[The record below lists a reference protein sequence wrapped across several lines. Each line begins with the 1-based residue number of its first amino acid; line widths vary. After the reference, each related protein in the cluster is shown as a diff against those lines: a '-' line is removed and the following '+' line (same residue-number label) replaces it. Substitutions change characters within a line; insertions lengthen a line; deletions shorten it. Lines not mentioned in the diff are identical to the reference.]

1 MILNNSTY
9 IIIVIIVP
17 LILYFIYDYY
27 GPSKVYLRQDIVFGM
42 SCTRAKHLIVQ
53 EYDNNGNLWATRGMI
68 IYKLINGDNKFVRVA
83 QVPTGLS
90 VLWLYNFTI
99 VRKLSL
105 RPECMEIVIDKTENI
120 CAFSAGSLWYRLN
133 DSQKFRKSMK
143 LSHYG
148 HGIGRGMLS
157 NGIFGVNNITFFGE
171 YFDNSEK
178 TNVRIYK
185 SLNKGKTWEVAY
197 EFAAGQTRHIHA
209 LMSDPYSGRVWVCTG
224 DKDNESMIGW
234 SDNYFQIV
242 NLVVQG
248 NQVGRSV
255 VLVFTEHAVYWGT
268 DTGIA
273 NLAGI
278 YRWDKKSNELLK
290 LTKLNASMFY
300 GTRLAK
306 GTIVMSSEVEGS
318 RLEIDEKTRL
328 FIINDT
334 EKISTLVC
342 GTWNIKKKGYRFSPA
357 RLRFQRNQGSNS
369 LAITCLNQKEIS
381 NGDLIIISED
391 VLTSSLNE

>member
-1 MILNNSTY
+1 M
-9 IIIVIIVP
+9 P
-17 LILYFIYDYY
+17 
-27 GPSKVYLRQDIVFGM
+27 
-42 SCTRAKHLIVQ
+42 CTRANDLIVQ
-53 EYDNNGNLWATRGMI
+53 EYDNNGNLWATRGML
-68 IYKLINGDNKFVRVA
+68 IYRLRNKDNKFVRVA

-120 CAFSAGSLWYRLN
+120 CAFSAGYMWYR
-133 DSQKFRKSMK
+133 STGTQKFLKSMK
-143 LSHYG
+143 LAH
-148 HGIGRGMLS
+148 HGPGVGRGMLS
-157 NGIFGVNNITFFGE
+157 NGILGVNNILFFGE

-185 SLNKGKTWEVAY
+185 SLNNGRIWEVAY
-197 EFAAGQTRHIHA
+197 EFATGQTRHIHA

-234 SDNYFQIV
+234 SDNNYQIIYP
-242 NLVVQG
+242 VVQG

-268 DTGIA
+268 DTGIS

-278 YRWDKKSNELLK
+278 YRWDKESKELLK
-290 LTKLNASMFY
+290 LQKINGSMFF

-306 GTIVMSSEVEGS
+306 GTIVMSLEVEGS
-318 RLEIDEKTRL
+318 RIELDDKTRL
-328 FIINDT
+328 FIMNDT
-334 EKISTLVC
+334 EKITTIDC

-391 VLTSSLNE
+391 VLISALNK